1 MNFQHTILGNDDS
14 CIDENHDTDSNEAED
29 TTDNKEVDQLSKENA
44 DVAVELKVDDDSKSV
59 KVNLNSI
66 PFVSYAPK
74 ASKPSTSS
82 GMEQYV
88 LLFFECILL
97 KNWNQKIV
105 RLLND
110 LHCVINSGSLTIL

>member
-59 KVNLNSI
+59 KVNLTSI
-66 PFVSYAPK
+66 PFVSCAPK
-74 ASKPSTSS
+74 VSKPSASS
-82 GMEQYV
+82 GMEQSV
-88 LLFFECILL
+88 LLCFECILL

-105 RLLND
+105 R
-110 LHCVINSGSLTIL
+110 

>member
-1 MNFQHTILGNDDS
+1 
-14 CIDENHDTDSNEAED
+14 
-29 TTDNKEVDQLSKENA
+29 VVQLSKENA

-59 KVNLNSI
+59 KVNLTSI